1 LGVWELRSDWR
12 VSGLCGVGV
21 GAVGEFI
28 VKYLSSITRI
38 DGVCATRMN
47 GAS

>member
-1 LGVWELRSDWR
+1 MSSLYS
-12 VSGLCGVGV
+12 VGV
-21 GAVGEFI
+21 EAVGEFI